1 MYECGV
7 SDISFVEWQ
16 KRATSLRFEYIVI
29 GNERF
34 THVEKLV
41 V

>member
-16 KRATSLRFEYIVI
+16 NALHSLRFEYII
-29 GNERF
+29 IENERF